1 MLLYTLALCLPA
13 VLGQMKLE
21 LALPDT
27 VQSGQAVTITLRVI
41 NQSQEA
47 ASLYSQG
54 RPTAFDLVISRPGG
68 TQVWSRLKK
77 AVIVSV
83 LQIRELAPGQVLEFT
98 DSWDQRDDTG
108 RLVPPGDYS
117 VVGIL
122 PTDPP
127 DQLRSPPE
135 TLHIVP

>member
-13 VLGQMKLE
+13 VLGQLKLD
-21 LALPDT
+21 LTLPDT

-41 NQSQEA
+41 NQSQKA

-54 RPTAFDLVISRPGG
+54 RPTAFDLVISGRGG
-68 TQVWSRLKK
+68 TQVWSRLKR
-77 AVIVSV
+77 AVIASV
-83 LQIRELAPGQVLEFT
+83 LQVRELAPGQFLEFT
-98 DSWDQRDDTG
+98 DHWNQRDDAG
-108 RLVPPGDYS
+108 RLVPAGDYT
-117 VVGIL
+117 VVGVL